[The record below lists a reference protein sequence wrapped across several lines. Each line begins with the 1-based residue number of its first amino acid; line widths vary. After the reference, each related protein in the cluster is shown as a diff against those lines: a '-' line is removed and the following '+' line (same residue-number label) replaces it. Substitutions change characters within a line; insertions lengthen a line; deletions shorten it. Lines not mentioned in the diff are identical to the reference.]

1 MRRSWMIALALA
13 ALGVVASP
21 AHARAQAVEA
31 SLATAFDR
39 AELDFDAVRQELAL
53 GGSAPLP
60 GLEPLIAPMASA
72 DPRDGKKAAQPRAAS
87 TQKQDDA
94 TQGWTR

>member
-1 MRRSWMIALALA
+1 MRRSWMIAFALA

-21 AHARAQAVEA
+21 ALARAQAVEA

-60 GLEPLIAPMASA
+60 GLEPLTAPMASA
-72 DPRDGKKAAQPRAAS
+72 DPGDGKKAAHPRTAAA
-87 TQKQDDA
+87 QKQDGA
-94 TQGWTR
+94 TRGRTR